1 VCRRASGARAA
12 RGRAA
17 RADKEENMGKI
28 ESRAARGTRDIM
40 PAQMAGR
47 RAAIKKIV
55 DVFEAYGYEPLETPA
70 IERLDVL
77 AGKYG
82 EEGDRLIFKIA
93 PRGDGSK
100 DAELGL
106 RYDLTVPLARVV
118 ASHPEIKF
126 PFKRYQIQPV
136 WRAERPQKARYR
148 EFYQCDVDV
157 VGVGSVTADA
167 EIVAIV
173 NDSLGALGFEGYRIR
188 VNHRRLLRAIAEFSG
203 TSSAKAVDLCIAIDK
218 LERVGFD
225 GVREELQKRGITG
238 NSCSKVMAILE
249 ITGTT
254 EDKLAALER
263 SLGSIEDASVAI
275 RETREFLACLAPLGV
290 PASSLS
296 FDPCLARGLDY
307 YTGLIYESVVD
318 EPRIGSL
325 TGGGRYDKLI
335 GTFAGREIPATGTT
349 VGLERILAAMEDL
362 GMLPQPKSGAQVLV
376 AFQDESLESEALS
389 LSRELRR
396 AGMRCEV
403 TLKSKSPLREQLAYA
418 AAKDI
423 PWVFILGPDEL
434 AGGVVSL
441 RDMARREQRTVD
453 RADAV
458 TALASALSQS

>member
-1 VCRRASGARAA
+1 
-12 RGRAA
+12 
-17 RADKEENMGKI
+17 MGKI
-28 ESRAARGTRDIM
+28 ESRPARGTKDIM
-40 PAQMAGR
+40 PSQMVGR

-70 IERLDVL
+70 IERLEVL

-93 PRGDGSK
+93 PRGEGSK
-100 DAELGL
+100 DADLGL

-157 VGVGSVTADA
+157 VGVESVTADA
-167 EIVAIV
+167 EIVAVV
-173 NDSLGALGFEGYRIR
+173 NDALSSLGFKGYRIR
-188 VNHRRLLRAIAEFSG
+188 VNHRLLLRAMAEFSG
-203 TSSAKAVDLCIAIDK
+203 TPSAKAVDLCIAIDK

-225 GVREELQKRGITG
+225 GVREELQKRGITES
-238 NSCSKVMAILE
+238 SCSKVMSLLE
-249 ITGTT
+249 ISGTT
-254 EDKLAALER
+254 EEKVAALQN
-263 SLGSIEDASVAI
+263 SLGTIPDASRALE
-275 RETREFLACLAPLGV
+275 ETREFLRCLEPLGV
-290 PASSLS
+290 PASSVS

-307 YTGLIYESVVD
+307 YTGLIYESVLD

-325 TGGGRYDKLI
+325 TGGGRYDRLI
-335 GTFAGREIPATGTT
+335 GMFAGREVPATGAT
-349 VGLERILAAMEDL
+349 VGLERILTAMEDL
-362 GMLPQPKSGAQVLV
+362 GMLPRERSGVQVLV
-376 AFQDESLESEALS
+376 ALQDGSLEGEALS

-403 TLKSKSPLREQLAYA
+403 TLKAKSSLREQLAYA

-434 AGGVVSL
+434 ASGVVSL
-441 RDMARREQRTVD
+441 RDMARREQKTVS
-453 RADAV
+453 RGQAV
-458 TALASALSQS
+458 ASLVSALSQS